1 MSIKGL
7 QEEELKPNRQYTR
20 NFVDYW
26 DELIGWDGRI
36 ESEGNFYTRLF
47 AANDVKLVA
56 DVASGTGF
64 HGINLTKRGF
74 RVIAS
79 DGSDNMVQKTR
90 ENAEKHRVMLE
101 QIVLANWLELDNK
114 LGVDKVDALICLGN
128 SFTHLFEHEA
138 RRDALEAMYRT
149 IRPGGLVVIDHR
161 NYDSMLDQG
170 YTTKHRYYYT
180 GKGVDARPIEL
191 NRYLARFE
199 YTFPD
204 GEQFQ
209 LKMYPLRADYVSHL
223 LEDAGFINVDR
234 YGDFQKPYDRN
245 DVDFVQQIA
254 YKPIT
259 EQ

>member
-1 MSIKGL
+1 MSIKDL
-7 QEEELKPNRQYTR
+7 TEEELGANTQYTK

-26 DELIGWDGRI
+26 DELIGWEGRI

-47 AANDVKLVA
+47 AANDVELVA

-64 HGINLTKRGF
+64 HGINLTKQGF
-74 RVIAS
+74 KVIAS
-79 DGSDNMVQKTR
+79 DGAENMVKKTR
-90 ENAEKHRVMLE
+90 ENAAEHGVELH
-101 QIVLANWLELDNK
+101 QVLLANWLELDKKIGENQ
-114 LGVDKVDALICLGN
+114 VDAIICLGN

-138 RRDALEAMYRT
+138 RRDALESMYRT
-149 IRPGGLVVIDHR
+149 VKPGGLVVIDHR

-170 YTTKHRYYYT
+170 YTSKHKYYYT

-199 YTFPD
+199 YTFPS
-204 GEQFQ
+204 GAVFQ

-234 YGDFQKPYDRN
+234 YGDFQKPYDRQ
-245 DVDFVQQIA
+245 DVDFIQQIA
-254 YKPIT
+254 YKPVG
-259 EQ
+259 